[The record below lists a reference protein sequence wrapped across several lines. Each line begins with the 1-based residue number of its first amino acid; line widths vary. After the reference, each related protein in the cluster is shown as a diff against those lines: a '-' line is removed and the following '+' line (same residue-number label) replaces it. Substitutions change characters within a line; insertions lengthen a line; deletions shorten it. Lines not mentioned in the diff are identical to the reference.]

1 MKHNIKQYIILALM
15 LVGNTVAQATEKTY
29 MLYFDGSQGK
39 PGLLFNEQYYKLSD
53 NKEWSDASTTVDGL
67 TITVNYK
74 SKIGGV
80 KLMVPA
86 LYARQLG
93 YNWAL
98 DYHDDYTLT
107 FSSTE
112 SKYIKQIIL
121 YSTSQSY
128 IIQQKG
134 YSNTTFARMV
144 VNAGSVVFRMEVTV
158 SDTKPALNINDAQIR
173 HQIDYRYD
181 WTGVAIVPEIV
192 DISFETGTSS
202 PGTLQLREGTD
213 YTVSYENNDK
223 PGKATVTVAAK
234 PGSGYTGTW
243 SRSFDI
249 IRPQVEV
256 TAPTPLTV
264 AWNGTPQALCT
275 AGSVEGGSMFY
286 YDRYLR
292 FWSDVP
298 TATNVGT
305 YDIKYRVENDE
316 YHNGGFSYGYAGTAT
331 ITPATV
337 HYGCLTVA
345 ANSATDV
352 ALTIG
357 ESDGTSAQNITIPT
371 DIEVTSVTMERT
383 FTKGKAAT
391 VMLPFDIAVSKVSG
405 GTFYG
410 FVGVDNSGSDREV
423 VMHQV
428 NQVNGTLQA
437 HTPYLFLPSAEKMTF
452 DLGGQTVTLKAN
464 SEHTY
469 TVQP

>member
-1 MKHNIKQYIILALM
+1 MKHNIKQFIILALM
-15 LVGNTVAQATEKTY
+15 LVGNTVAQATEETVFFTFSKEENYSCVTY
-29 MLYFDGSQGK
+29 
-39 PGLLFNEQYYKLSD
+39 E
-53 NKEWSDASTTVDGL
+53 
-67 TITVNYK
+67 
-74 SKIGGV
+74 
-80 KLMVPA
+80 
-86 LYARQLG
+86 RQLYRLSNEIKWHKG
-93 YNWAL
+93 SFTLAGLNVTIDYGENMGCVNILNRSFFASKQGHNCGL
-98 DYHDDYTLT
+98 DSFNDYTLT

-112 SKYIKQIIL
+112 GKYIKEIIL
-121 YSTSQSY
+121 QNTLQRYSISQY
-128 IIQQKG
+128 G
-134 YSNTTFARMV
+134 YSNTTSASMK
-144 VNAGSVVFRMEVTV
+144 VNAGNVIYMMEVTV
-158 SDTKPALNINDAQIR
+158 SDEQPLFDINNAKIEHDIA
-173 HQIDYRYD
+173 YRYD
-181 WTGVAIVPEIV
+181 WTGSTIVPTIGAITV
-192 DISFETGTSS
+192 ETGTST
-202 PGTLQLREGTD
+202 PGTLQLVEGTD

-249 IRPQVEV
+249 VRPQVEV

-275 AGSVEGGSMFY
+275 AGSVKGGSMFY
-286 YDRYLR
+286 YDRDLL

-331 ITPATV
+331 ITPGTV

-371 DIEVTSVTMERT
+371 DIKVTSVTMERT

>member
-1 MKHNIKQYIILALM
+1 MTGRDEVAV
-15 LVGNTVAQATEKTY
+15 LVTNDSGV
-29 MLYFDGSQGK
+29 
-39 PGLLFNEQYYKLSD
+39 
-53 NKEWSDASTTVDGL
+53 ASTGRQDLPLGSY
-67 TITVNYK
+67 TIVETK
-74 SKIGGV
+74 A
-80 KLMVPA
+80 P
-86 LYARQLG
+86 
-93 YNWAL
+93 
-98 DYHDDYTLT
+98 
-107 FSSTE
+107 E
-112 SKYIKQIIL
+112 
-121 YSTSQSY
+121 
-128 IIQQKG
+128 G
-134 YSNTTFARMV
+134 YSITT
-144 VNAGSVVFRMEVTV
+144 E
-158 SDTKPALNINDAQIR
+158 
-173 HQIDYRYD
+173 
-181 WTGVAIVPEIV
+181 
-192 DISFETGTSS
+192 
-202 PGTLQLREGTD
+202 
-213 YTVSYENNDK
+213 
-223 PGKATVTVAAK
+223 
-234 PGSGYTGTW
+234 

-275 AGSVEGGSMFY
+275 AGSVEGGSMLY
-286 YDRYLR
+286 YGRNFL

-305 YDIKYRVENDE
+305 YNIIYRVENDE
-316 YHNGGFSYGYAGTAT
+316 YHNGGFSSEYAGTAT

-371 DIEVTSVTMERT
+371 DIKVTSVTMDRT
-383 FTKGKAAT
+383 FTIGKAAT

-410 FVGVDNSGSDREV
+410 FVGVGNNGSDREV